1 MQISNRTKGLYISL
15 IGVFILSPDSLL
27 IRLLNLSDLSL
38 IFYRGILPAI
48 ATSLLLLVYYKQD
61 IIKAF
66 IAIGFAGILYAFLY
80 SIMHITFAY
89 SIQHTAVAN
98 TLVLI
103 ASAPI
108 FTAILSLILLKENPT
123 PITWLTIFFALIS
136 IIIIGWGSYTTDG
149 FIGDI
154 FALIT
159 GLCMAVSAILVR
171 YCKDKDLV
179 PSVVIGCILTV
190 FFCLPFSPDL
200 TVNNEQIIYLFLM
213 GFIVIPWAFIVLTVA
228 PRFAPAH
235 EVTLIFLL
243 ESILGTLWVWFVISE
258 EPPLNTVI
266 GGAMLLFSVF
276 VFVLITAKEEY
287 KSNVY

>member
-1 MQISNRTKGLYISL
+1 MQMSNRTKGLYVSL

-27 IRLLNLSDLSL
+27 IRLLNLNDISL

-48 ATSLLLLVYYKQD
+48 ATSLLLLIYYKKN

-66 IAIGFAGILYAFLY
+66 ILIGYAGLLYAFLY
-80 SIMHITFAY
+80 SIVHIAFAY

-108 FTAILSLILLKENPT
+108 FTAILSLIFLKENPT
-123 PITWLTIFFALIS
+123 PITWLIIFFALIS
-136 IIIIGWGSYTTDG
+136 IIIIGWGSYTSDG
-149 FIGDI
+149 FIGDL

-159 GLCMAVSAILVR
+159 GIGMAAGAILVR

-179 PSVVIGCILTV
+179 PSVVIGCILTTLY
-190 FFCLPFSPDL
+190 CLPFSPDL

-213 GFIVIPWAFIVLTVA
+213 GFIVIPCAFIVLTVA
-228 PRFAPAH
+228 PRYAPAH

-258 EPPLNTVI
+258 KPPLNTLI
-266 GGAMLLFSVF
+266 GGTMLLSSVF
-276 VFVLITAKEEY
+276 VFVFITAKEEY
-287 KSNVY
+287 KSSVL